1 MTTATEKTTV
11 TALQTHPEVARAR
24 AALQRALGD
33 PAAGAA
39 HAPLARAADAL
50 ESDPT
55 LVLTRDGQYR
65 WDCLSELVRQ
75 LKLLARQAALARAG
89 GPGKVNPQ
97 APRELDALVVRI
109 DQLVDQITAAARP
122 DWDTPAHRAALAEA
136 VLPADHTLATIAAA
150 LRSAAGPAAALAPD
164 HPRVRELLALADRIT
179 GAVPAR
185 CVRSAADA
193 RARER
198 YGHLE
203 GQMVWLESRR
213 SPGSLSLGSL
223 HLPDDT
229 PGYLY
234 LARGDADRSKT
245 VHVDDVLRLIPD
257 ADKRA
262 QEEKATAQARRE
274 HALELLEARKLQER
288 ITVETAD
295 GQVVTGLLL
304 DYSDHHLWLHRHD
317 VEGVDRDAPWRA
329 PLGRVR
335 ALTGAP

>member
-24 AALQRALGD
+24 AALQRTLDD

-65 WDCLSELVRQ
+65 WDCLSELLRQ
-75 LKLLARQAALARAG
+75 HRLLARQAALARAG

-122 DWDTPAHRAALAEA
+122 DWDTPAHRAALAET

-150 LRSAAGPAAALAPD
+150 LRSAAGPATALAPD

-185 CVRSAADA
+185 
-193 RARER
+193 
-198 YGHLE
+198 
-203 GQMVWLESRR
+203 
-213 SPGSLSLGSL
+213 
-223 HLPDDT
+223 
-229 PGYLY
+229 
-234 LARGDADRSKT
+234 
-245 VHVDDVLRLIPD
+245 
-257 ADKRA
+257 
-262 QEEKATAQARRE
+262 RE
-274 HALELLEARKLQER
+274 HTLELLEARKLQDR

-295 GQVVTGLLL
+295 SQVVTGLLL

-317 VEGVDRDAPWRA
+317 VEGVDRDTPWRA
-329 PLGRVR
+329 PLGRVA